1 MSFAHR
7 CVKKL
12 GTEQHVAEQG
22 PPSCNLFRRSPVHA
36 PRHPYPSQ
44 VITVKGARDDGLQ
57 VDVYAPMTSEIVH
70 TTVVDRR
77 ELFALGLRDARVPRP
92 LDRRHEPASAR
103 ARAGLRKG
111 ALRRRRCQGGQFVD
125 AAAAAAALGGGA

>member
-1 MSFAHR
+1 MREEARHR
-7 CVKKL
+7 AARGRAASAEL
-12 GTEQHVAEQG
+12 QHV
-22 PPSCNLFRRSPVHA
+22 PSLAGARA
-36 PRHPYPSQ
+36 RHPYPSQ

-103 ARAGLRKG
+103 ARAGLQKG
-111 ALRRRRCQGGQFVD
+111 ALRRRRRQGGQFVD